1 MCLDPL
7 PESYYELDGQ
17 AFCMEHYYE
26 KSAHRCQKCE
36 GYITGPTMV
45 RRAQRRWQG
54 ERERGMEGES
64 EYTFMIDSFL
74 LLLTDSG
81 HESDVPS

>member
-17 AFCMEHYYE
+17 AFCMEHFYE
-26 KSAHRCQKCE
+26 KSAHRCQKCD

-45 RRAQRRWQG
+45 S
-54 ERERGMEGES
+54 ES
-64 EYTFMIDSFL
+64 TYK
-74 LLLTDSG
+74 
-81 HESDVPS
+81 